1 MRSFREVTTQ
11 SWRMVPLIIGAL
23 CLLLANCAEMQPR
36 TGGEPRNNRETMSG
50 RGLLS
55 GDDGEFVILRK

>member
-1 MRSFREVTTQ
+1 MRSLRETAIE
-11 SWRMVPLIIGAL
+11 SWRVVPLIVGAL
-23 CLLLANCAEMQPR
+23 CLLLASCADMKPR
-36 TGGEPRNNRETMSG
+36 TGGEPRNNRDVMSG